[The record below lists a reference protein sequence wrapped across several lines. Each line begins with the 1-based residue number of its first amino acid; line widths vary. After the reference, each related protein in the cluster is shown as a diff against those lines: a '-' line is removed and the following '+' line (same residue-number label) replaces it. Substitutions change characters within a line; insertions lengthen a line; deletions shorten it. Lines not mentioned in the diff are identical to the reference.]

1 MQNEGNDGSMT
12 TPQPRDAGITMLRCC
27 YKSFIMVAVKQD
39 CPMEAPG
46 MLTPEQEF
54 KLQVMREQVKTLDLP
69 QAQDYIVDLLR
80 QSMLKDN
87 LMKHLIK

>member
-1 MQNEGNDGSMT
+1 
-12 TPQPRDAGITMLRCC
+12 
-27 YKSFIMVAVKQD
+27 
-39 CPMEAPG
+39 MEAPG